1 MFWMIDYINVTD
13 VLDILILSYLLYR
26 VLLVLQGTR
35 ANQSLIGLL
44 ILLSLYFLAHW
55 FGLNSIFWLLEKFF
69 VYLVLAVIIL
79 FQEDIRKGLAK
90 AGSFFPSIQKEELP
104 AMEEI
109 IKVSFLLAQR
119 RQGAL
124 IAIER
129 TASLSEYIDTANRLD
144 ARVSL
149 ELLQAIFLPN
159 SPLHDGAI
167 IIKDNRIASAQ
178 SYLPLSTSKNIHKW
192 YGTRHR
198 AAIGLTETTDSIVIV
213 ISEER
218 GTVAIAQN
226 GQLNVLRDSNEMRQ
240 AIYDAFKEEKEVE
253 KIDG

>member
-1 MFWMIDYINVTD
+1 MIEYIYVTD
-13 VLDILILSYLLYR
+13 IIDILILTYLLYR
-26 VLLVLQGTR
+26 VLLVIQGTR

-44 ILLSLYFLAHW
+44 ILLSLYFTAQWLE
-55 FGLNSIFWLLEKFF
+55 LNSIFWLLEKFF
-69 VYLVLAVIIL
+69 VYFVLAVIIL

-90 AGSFFPSIQKEELP
+90 AGSFFPSSKQEEIPTMEEL
-104 AMEEI
+104 
-109 IKVSFLLAQR
+109 IKVSFFLAKR

-129 TASLSEYIDTANRLD
+129 TASLTEYADTATKLD
-144 ARVSL
+144 ANVSL

-167 IIKDNRIASAQ
+167 IIQENRIASAQ

-198 AAIGLTETTDSIVIV
+198 AAIGLSEITDAIVIV
-213 ISEER
+213 VSEER
-218 GTVAIAQN
+218 GTVGIARN
-226 GQLNVLRDSNEMRQ
+226 GNLHVLRDSNEMRQ
-240 AIYDAFKEEKEVE
+240 AMYDAVEAEEKVE
-253 KIDG
+253 NVEG

>member
-1 MFWMIDYINVTD
+1 
-13 VLDILILSYLLYR
+13 S
-26 VLLVLQGTR
+26 
-35 ANQSLIGLL
+35 
-44 ILLSLYFLAHW
+44 
-55 FGLNSIFWLLEKFF
+55 

-90 AGSFFPSIQKEELP
+90 AGALFPSIQKDDLP
-104 AMEEI
+104 AIEEV
-109 IKVSFLLAQR
+109 IKVSFFLAKR

-129 TASLSEYIDTANRLD
+129 RASLTEYVETATQLD
-144 ARVSL
+144 AKVNI

-167 IIKDNRIASAQ
+167 IIQKNRIASAQ

-198 AAIGLTETTDSIVIV
+198 AAIGLTEMTDAIVV
-213 ISEER
+213 VVSEER
-218 GTVAIAQN
+218 GTVAMAQN
-226 GQLNVLRDSNEMRQ
+226 GHLNVLRDSNEMRQ
-240 AIYDAFKEEKEVE
+240 AIYDAFKQEEEADNAE
-253 KIDG
+253 G